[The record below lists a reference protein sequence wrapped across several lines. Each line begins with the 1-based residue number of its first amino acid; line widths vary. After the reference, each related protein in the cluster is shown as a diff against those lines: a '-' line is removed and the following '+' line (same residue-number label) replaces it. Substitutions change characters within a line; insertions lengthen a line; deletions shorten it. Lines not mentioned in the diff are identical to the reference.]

1 MSQNNAPSVQ
11 SGETKDDEQKA
22 ASSSCTTTTTVITS
36 SSANDIKCIQMDIQR
51 IRLVS
56 DTLKVYSCAR
66 LIWVIRFGFTE
77 IIFV

>member
-22 ASSSCTTTTTVITS
+22 ASSSCTTTTVITS

-66 LIWVIRFGFTE
+66 FIWVVRFGFTE
-77 IIFV
+77 ILFL